1 MGASIQYNIAKL
13 KAGDRGEYEK
23 IFYEFYDVLFSL
35 AKQYLLNEADAE
47 EIVQDAYM
55 KLWEVRLTMNE
66 QSNIKN
72 FLYTLVKNNCLNQIR
87 NKQNAARLISNYQYF
102 ELKYNYEALEKVGE
116 NFLDFQELKDK
127 IDQAILELPDDLRI
141 VFEMNRFRDMRYKDI
156 ASELDLSEKAVEA
169 RMTKALKILRSELKD
184 YLPIIYLVSK
194 ILSWKFLIISLG
206 SHPFPV
212 LSVQTVQNK

>member
-47 EIVQDAYM
+47 EIVQESYM

-169 RMTKALKILRSELKD
+169 RMSKALKILRSELKD

-194 ILSWKFLIISLG
+194 ILS
-206 SHPFPV
+206 
-212 LSVQTVQNK
+212 

>member
-1 MGASIQYNIAKL
+1 MGASFQYNIAKL

-23 IFYEFYDVLFSL
+23 IFHEFYPVLFSL
-35 AKQYLLNEADAE
+35 AKQYLLNETDAE

-87 NKQNAARLISNYQYF
+87 NKQNAARLISNYQYS

-116 NFLDFQELKDK
+116 TYLDFQELKDK
-127 IDQAILELPDDLRI
+127 IDLAISELPDDLRI
-141 VFEMNRFRDMRYKDI
+141 VFEMNRFKDMRYKDI

-169 RMTKALKILRSELKD
+169 RMSKALKILRSELKD
-184 YLPIIYLVSK
+184 YLPVIYLVTK
-194 ILSWKFLIISLG
+194 ILS
-206 SHPFPV
+206 
-212 LSVQTVQNK
+212 

>member
-1 MGASIQYNIAKL
+1 
-13 KAGDRGEYEK
+13 
-23 IFYEFYDVLFSL
+23 
-35 AKQYLLNEADAE
+35 
-47 EIVQDAYM
+47 
-55 KLWEVRLTMNE
+55 
-66 QSNIKN
+66 
-72 FLYTLVKNNCLNQIR
+72 VKNNCLNQIR

>member
-194 ILSWKFLIISLG
+194 ILS
-206 SHPFPV
+206 
-212 LSVQTVQNK
+212 

>member
-47 EIVQDAYM
+47 EIVQESYM

-169 RMTKALKILRSELKD
+169 RMSKALKILRSELKD

-194 ILSWKFLIISLG
+194 IFS
-206 SHPFPV
+206 
-212 LSVQTVQNK
+212 